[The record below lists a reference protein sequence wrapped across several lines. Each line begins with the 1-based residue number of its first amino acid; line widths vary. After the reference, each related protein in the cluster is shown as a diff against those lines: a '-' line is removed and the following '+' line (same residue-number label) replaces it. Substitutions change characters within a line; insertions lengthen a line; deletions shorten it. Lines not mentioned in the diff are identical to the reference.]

1 MQHQTETRVKKK
13 LGRPPKPCT
22 VGDNFTLRIP
32 DAMRAEIK
40 AYLAERRAEGHEG
53 HVSEAQAV
61 RELIEVGLQY
71 V

>member
-1 MQHQTETRVKKK
+1 MQYQGETREKKK
-13 LGRPPKPCT
+13 LGRPPKPAT

-32 DAMRAEIK
+32 DAMRAQIK
-40 AYLAERRAEGHEG
+40 AYLAARRAEGSEG

-61 RELIEVGLQY
+61 RELIEVGLRC